1 MSWRLEIISGL
12 VNIDLYNNPGATV
25 IIHNLLI
32 KEADYGFQGHVLIAM
47 EIVRY
52 LTQIMFFNFNQAFF
66 TGFQ

>member
-32 KEADYGFQGHVLIAM
+32 KEANYGFQGHVLIAM
-47 EIVRY
+47 EILRY
-52 LTQIMFFNFNQAFF
+52 LT
-66 TGFQ
+66 